1 MNFKELVNE
10 VSTETSLS
18 ASDVRKIVK
27 STLTKLSDLIDRDE
41 KFISTD
47 LTMSVQFLP
56 EISGVD
62 GKKDRP
68 AAKIGRLKKR
78 ASKI

>member
-10 VSTETSLS
+10 VSTETSSS

-27 STLTKLSDLIDRDE
+27 STLSKLSDLIDRDE
-41 KFISTD
+41 KFISSD
-47 LTMSVQFLP
+47 LTMSVKFFP

-68 AAKIGRLKKR
+68 ATKVGRLKKR
-78 ASKI
+78 APKG